1 MVVKNYIEKNRYYDS
16 VFLMKIAGSLARIDG
31 VDNAS
36 IGMGTPLNKE
46 TICDL
51 GLDTEQMSTA
61 GPNDLIIAV
70 RAKDEDIC
78 NRAKD
83 EFARLVSEKNS
94 NGMQN
99 TFRSIAGAKNAI
111 PDANLAVISVAGE
124 YAAREAKQSLMNDMN
139 VFMFS
144 DNVDIKDEV
153 ELKKLALKKG
163 RFMMGPGCGLSFI
176 HGVAIG
182 LCSMVNRGDIGLA
195 GASGSGIQTVMVLTH
210 RNGFGISH
218 AIGTGGRDM
227 SEEVGGITMIQSIKA
242 LENDAGTK
250 VIALISKPPAHSALL
265 KVIDVIKKCKKP
277 VVVQFLNG
285 DNKTLAR
292 NGIMYTETFDE
303 TAKKVM
309 ELSCGHEVEM
319 KNIFDENIGIDDE
332 ILKFS
337 PKQKYFRAI
346 LCGGSL
352 ADETQILWAK
362 NMGTIYSNV
371 ALSNEFMLP
380 DPFTSVENTVID
392 IGDETFTKGRA
403 HVAIDPTARVNRFV
417 KEARDPETAVI
428 YLDFLLGY
436 ALHPDPASVMSKV
449 ICEEKKHAEKEG
461 RHLTVIASIC
471 GSDLD
476 PQGFDKQAEILR
488 KSGVILA
495 DTNVKAVNLAM
506 KIIKGV
512 REDKC

>member
-16 VFLMKIAGSLARIDG
+16 VFLMKIASKLAQTED

-46 TICDL
+46 TISDL
-51 GLDTEQMSTA
+51 GLDTGEMKNA

-70 RAKDEDIC
+70 RAKDNKACDK
-78 NRAKD
+78 AKE
-83 EFARLVSEKNS
+83 EFTRLVNERNSGGMKNLH
-94 NGMQN
+94 
-99 TFRSIAGAKNAI
+99 RSIAGAKAAV
-111 PDANLAVISVAGE
+111 PGANLAIISVAGE
-124 YAAREAKQSLMNDMN
+124 YAAKEAERALLNDMN

-153 ELKKLALKKG
+153 YLKKLAQKKG
-163 RFMMGPGCGLSFI
+163 KFMMGPGCGLSFI
-176 HGVAIG
+176 NGAAIG

-195 GASGSGIQTVMVLTH
+195 GASGSGIQTVMVLVH

-227 SEEVGGITMIQSIKA
+227 SDEVGGITMIQSIKA
-242 LENDAGTK
+242 LEDDEGTK
-250 VIALISKPPAHSALL
+250 VIALISKPPAQSALL
-265 KVIDVIKKCKKP
+265 KVTDVIKKCRKP
-277 VVVQFLNG
+277 VVVQFLGG
-285 DNKTLAR
+285 DNKILAE
-292 NGIMYTETFDE
+292 NNIMYSETFDE

-309 ELSCGHEVEM
+309 ELSCGHKVEL
-319 KNIFDENIGIDDE
+319 KKIFDESIDINGE
-332 ILKFS
+332 IKKFS

-352 ADETQILWAK
+352 ADETQLLWRK
-362 NMGTIYSNV
+362 NTGDIFSNV
-371 ALSNEFMLP
+371 ALDKKFMLP
-380 DPFTSVENTVID
+380 DPFTSIKNTVID

-417 KEARDPETAVI
+417 KEARDEETAVI

-436 ALHPDPASVMSKV
+436 ALHPDPASVMAKV
-449 ICEEKKHAEKEG
+449 ICEEKERAKKEG
-461 RHLTVIASIC
+461 RHLLVIATIC

-476 PQGFDKQAEILR
+476 PQNFDRQAQIL
-488 KSGVILA
+488 KDAGVILA
-495 DTNVKAVNLAM
+495 DTNVKAVNLAE
-506 KIIKGV
+506 KIIKGMEE
-512 REDKC
+512 R